1 MSKSQAKDVLPEGL
15 RFTVAVVAKAAI
27 ANPPDHLRA
36 PPPSSDEEPGEPVE
50 WWSRIGQVWLQGVYA
65 HLNID
70 YRILPLEPSVMDARS
85 LAGPMSNNDYH
96 KIVSALL
103 TASILPS
110 TQVKAESG
118 MRPSDT
124 ETSEAVPRA
133 FGYAAASRAFLAR
146 TLGLLLI
153 PTSILLE
160 VEESLGRGLFR
171 ELKETEM
178 KEKSEAARREQEH
191 GWGGKWAR
199 WAATGGGVIFGG
211 VAIGLTGGLAA
222 PVLLPFIPF
231 LSASSAPI
239 VLGYLF
245 GIAGGGLTGSRVRNR
260 WGGVERFEFEQIA
273 GSNQDSADRQKITYA
288 VYRRKGPTSS
298 NNAPNPG
305 DKQESQEGKPIPPSL
320 VTTICIPGIVVSSE
334 DEGLC
339 AYKDALANTLAKPIR
354 DVFVLKH
361 SPDVMLT
368 TGQTINAWVTD
379 KLLTHAGKEVLARTA
394 FNAVLAAVSLPMTI
408 YSAAGLA
415 LDNHWIRASDK
426 ARKAGSLLSE
436 VLKEKVQGER
446 PVTMASVG
454 SSLGA
459 LALFRA
465 LTLLAESDEIK
476 EPLID
481 SVFLISLPQVVSSQ
495 EWDKVRKIVGRR
507 IVNVHNSK
515 DFVLASVGR
524 LHEVVSG
531 AGFGGMAG
539 LNAVNVH
546 GVEDV
551 DMSEIVGG
559 HFDINNNMT
568 KILDI
573 LHLQTKDVLPDEL
586 RFTIAVVCKAAIV
599 NPPDDLRVPAQG
611 SSEELGDVVD
621 WWQRGGR
628 IWLQDVCA
636 HLDIDHQILPPEP
649 SVLDAE
655 SLTGPISHNDYHSI
669 TSALLTATILP
680 SPKAK
685 EEANKKSTTTKSS
698 ETVARAFG
706 YTAASRAFLA
716 QTLELLSIPMKVLL
730 EVEKDLGRDLFEE
743 LKEAEMKEKSE
754 AARKEQENGWGGKWG
769 RWAATGGG
777 VILGGV
783 AIGLT
788 GGLAAPALLPLL
800 PFLSASTAPIV
811 LGSLFGVA
819 GGGLAGN
826 RVRKR
831 WGGVERFEFEQ
842 IAGGHHESV
851 AHESV
856 SYTVYQHKGHNPKE
870 REATTEDKADERGAK
885 SALPSLVATICVPG
899 VAVGS
904 EDEGLY
910 AYKDALATTLAKPTR
925 DVFVLKHSPDV
936 MLSTGETLNTW
947 IRNKILTKAGKEV
960 LARTAFNAVMTAVSL
975 PLAIYSTTGLALD
988 NDWIRACDKAKKA
1001 GNLLS
1006 EVLKEKV
1013 QGERPIT
1020 MIGSSLGALAL
1031 FKALTVLADSEELK
1045 EPLIDSV
1052 FFISLP
1058 QVVSP
1063 REWAKVRRVVGRRV
1077 VNVYSSR
1084 DLVLASVG
1092 RLHEV
1097 FSGAGFGGMAG
1108 LNAVNAHGVEDID
1121 MSEIVGGHLDINSNM
1136 TKVLEVVGVNNRRAK
1151 LIIDFAGLKREGEAE

>member
-1 MSKSQAKDVLPEGL
+1 MPNSQPVLTLVSVRHLQE
-15 RFTVAVVAKAAI
+15 AVVSQTTPACAGTRPIVTPQTLASKI
-27 ANPPDHLRA
+27 RVPPLTGRPPTTIPSRCADSRCHAGKYLESPDEARSRSSSQTYFRTCPRSPETLGSSRIEPMVLHHLRA

-85 LAGPMSNNDYH
+85 LAGPISNNDYH

-124 ETSEAVPRA
+124 ETSGAVPRA

-191 GWGGKWAR
+191 G
-199 WAATGGGVIFGG
+199 GVGSGQAVCVSEHHLQFGG

-273 GSNQDSADRQKITYA
+273 GERVPLRVTM
-288 VYRRKGPTSS
+288 
-298 NNAPNPG
+298 PNPG

-446 PVTMASVG
+446 PVTMASVQKSKFLVYHHANLDG
-454 SSLGA
+454 LIGRILSRSSGPIQG
-459 LALFRA
+459 F
-465 LTLLAESDEIK
+465 
-476 EPLID
+476 D
-481 SVFLISLPQVVSSQ
+481 STSRVVSSQ

-568 KILDI
+568 K
-573 LHLQTKDVLPDEL
+573 
-586 RFTIAVVCKAAIV
+586 
-599 NPPDDLRVPAQG
+599 
-611 SSEELGDVVD
+611 S
-621 WWQRGGR
+621 
-628 IWLQDVCA
+628 
-636 HLDIDHQILPPEP
+636 
-649 SVLDAE
+649 
-655 SLTGPISHNDYHSI
+655 
-669 TSALLTATILP
+669 
-680 SPKAK
+680 
-685 EEANKKSTTTKSS
+685 
-698 ETVARAFG
+698 
-706 YTAASRAFLA
+706 
-716 QTLELLSIPMKVLL
+716 
-730 EVEKDLGRDLFEE
+730 
-743 LKEAEMKEKSE
+743 
-754 AARKEQENGWGGKWG
+754 
-769 RWAATGGG
+769 
-777 VILGGV
+777 
-783 AIGLT
+783 
-788 GGLAAPALLPLL
+788 
-800 PFLSASTAPIV
+800 
-811 LGSLFGVA
+811 
-819 GGGLAGN
+819 
-826 RVRKR
+826 
-831 WGGVERFEFEQ
+831 
-842 IAGGHHESV
+842 
-851 AHESV
+851 
-856 SYTVYQHKGHNPKE
+856 
-870 REATTEDKADERGAK
+870 
-885 SALPSLVATICVPG
+885 
-899 VAVGS
+899 
-904 EDEGLY
+904 
-910 AYKDALATTLAKPTR
+910 
-925 DVFVLKHSPDV
+925 
-936 MLSTGETLNTW
+936 
-947 IRNKILTKAGKEV
+947 
-960 LARTAFNAVMTAVSL
+960 
-975 PLAIYSTTGLALD
+975 
-988 NDWIRACDKAKKA
+988 
-1001 GNLLS
+1001 
-1006 EVLKEKV
+1006 
-1013 QGERPIT
+1013 
-1020 MIGSSLGALAL
+1020 
-1031 FKALTVLADSEELK
+1031 
-1045 EPLIDSV
+1045 
-1052 FFISLP
+1052 
-1058 QVVSP
+1058 
-1063 REWAKVRRVVGRRV
+1063 
-1077 VNVYSSR
+1077 
-1084 DLVLASVG
+1084 
-1092 RLHEV
+1092 
-1097 FSGAGFGGMAG
+1097 
-1108 LNAVNAHGVEDID
+1108 
-1121 MSEIVGGHLDINSNM
+1121 
-1136 TKVLEVVGVNNRRAK
+1136 
-1151 LIIDFAGLKREGEAE
+1151 

>member
-1 MSKSQAKDVLPEGL
+1 MSELQTKDVLSEEL

-36 PPPSSDEEPGEPVE
+36 PALSSDDEPGEVVE
-50 WWSRIGQVWLQGVYA
+50 WWPDAGELWLQGVCA
-65 HLNID
+65 HLNIE
-70 YRILPLEPSVMDARS
+70 YRTLPLQLSVSDARS
-85 LAGPMSNNDYH
+85 LAGPITNEDYH
-96 KIVSALL
+96 KIVSTLL
-103 TASILPS
+103 TATILPS
-110 TQVKAESG
+110 PRVKEEAI
-118 MRPSDT
+118 MRSSNAKA
-124 ETSEAVPRA
+124 SEVVARA
-133 FGYAAASRAFLAR
+133 LGYTTASQ
-146 TLGLLLI
+146 
-153 PTSILLE
+153 
-160 VEESLGRGLFR
+160 VEESLGRDLFK
-171 ELKETEM
+171 ELKEAEM
-178 KEKSEAARREQEH
+178 KEKSEAARKEQEH

-199 WAATGGGVIFGG
+199 WAATGSGVILGG
-211 VAIGLTGGLAA
+211 VALGLTGGLAA
-222 PVLLPFIPF
+222 PVLLPFLPF

-245 GIAGGGLTGSRVRNR
+245 GVAGGGLTGSRVRER
-260 WGGVERFEFEQIA
+260 WGGVEYFEFKQIA
-273 GSNQDSADRQKITYA
+273 GSNEDSMDPEKLPYA
-288 VYRRKGPTSS
+288 VYRRKGTTRSNTSPATENRQQS
-298 NNAPNPG
+298 HEE
-305 DKQESQEGKPIPPSL
+305 KQVPPSL
-320 VTTICIPGIVVSSE
+320 VATICIPGLAVDTE
-334 DEGLC
+334 DEGVR
-339 AYKDALANTLAKPIR
+339 AYKHAFTTTFAKHNR

-368 TGQTINAWVTD
+368 TGQTLNTWITD
-379 KLLTHAGKEVLARTA
+379 KLLTGAGKEVLAQTA
-394 FNAVLAAVSLPMTI
+394 FNAVLAAVSLPMRI
-408 YSAAGLA
+408 YTVAGFA

-426 ARKAGSLLSE
+426 ARKAGSILSE

-446 PVTMASVG
+446 PVTMVG

-465 LTLLAESDEIK
+465 LTVLAESHEVK
-476 EPLID
+476 GPLVD
-481 SVFLISLPQVVSSQ
+481 SVFLISLPQVVSPQ
-495 EWDKVRKIVGRR
+495 EWAKVRKVVGRR
-507 IVNVHNSK
+507 IVNVYSSQ

-531 AGFGGMAG
+531 AGFGDMAG
-539 LNAVNVH
+539 LNQVNVH

-551 DMSEIVGG
+551 EMSEIVG
-559 HFDINNNMT
+559 
-568 KILDI
+568 
-573 LHLQTKDVLPDEL
+573 
-586 RFTIAVVCKAAIV
+586 AVVCKAALV
-599 NPPDDLRVPAQG
+599 NPPDDLRAPPEGPSGQ
-611 SSEELGDVVD
+611 LGDAVGWRKRDGQV
-621 WWQRGGR
+621 
-628 IWLQDVCA
+628 WLQHVCA
-636 HLDIDHQILPPEP
+636 HLAIDHQILPPEP
-649 SVLDAE
+649 SILDAE
-655 SLTGPISHNDYHSI
+655 SLTGPISHSDYHKI
-669 TSALLTATILP
+669 TSTLLAATILP

-685 EEANKKSTTTKSS
+685 EEANERSNDGKPS
-698 ETVARAFG
+698 EKVARAFG

-716 QTLELLSIPMKVLL
+716 QTLELLSIPIKVLL
-730 EVEKDLGRDLFEE
+730 EVEKALGHDLFEE

-754 AARKEQENGWGGKWG
+754 AARKEQEHGWGGKWG

-800 PFLSASTAPIV
+800 PFLTASTAPIV

-842 IAGGHHESV
+842 IAGGNHDSAVHKK
-851 AHESV
+851 A
-856 SYTVYQHKGHNPKE
+856 SYDVYQHKGRTN
-870 REATTEDKADERGAK
+870 EAEGTSENQDGRGEGKPAP
-885 SALPSLVATICVPG
+885 PSLVATICVPG
-899 VAVGS
+899 IVLGS

-910 AYKDALATTLAKPTR
+910 AYKDALANTLANPIR

-960 LARTAFNAVMTAVSL
+960 LARTAFNAVMAAVAL
-975 PLAIYSTTGLALD
+975 PLTIYSTTGLALD

-1013 QGERPIT
+1013 QGERPLS
-1020 MIGSSLGALAL
+1020 MVGSSLGALAL
-1031 FKALTVLADSEELK
+1031 FKALVVLADSEELK

-1063 REWAKVRRVVGRRV
+1063 REWTKVRRVIGRRI

-1108 LNAVNAHGVEDID
+1108 LNAVSVHGVEDID
-1121 MSEIVGGHLDINSNM
+1121 ISEIVGGHFDINSNM
-1136 TKVLEVVGVNNRRAK
+1136 TKILEIIGVNN
-1151 LIIDFAGLKREGEAE
+1151 

>member
-85 LAGPMSNNDYH
+85 LAGPISNNDYH
-96 KIVSALL
+96 KIASALL

-446 PVTMASVG
+446 PVTMASVQKSKFLVYHHANLDG
-454 SSLGA
+454 LIGRILSRSSGPIQG
-459 LALFRA
+459 F
-465 LTLLAESDEIK
+465 
-476 EPLID
+476 D
-481 SVFLISLPQVVSSQ
+481 STSRVGRNQRVVSSQ

-559 HFDINNNMT
+559 
-568 KILDI
+568 K
-573 LHLQTKDVLPDEL
+573 
-586 RFTIAVVCKAAIV
+586 
-599 NPPDDLRVPAQG
+599 
-611 SSEELGDVVD
+611 
-621 WWQRGGR
+621 
-628 IWLQDVCA
+628 
-636 HLDIDHQILPPEP
+636 
-649 SVLDAE
+649 
-655 SLTGPISHNDYHSI
+655 PIH
-669 TSALLTATILP
+669 
-680 SPKAK
+680 
-685 EEANKKSTTTKSS
+685 
-698 ETVARAFG
+698 
-706 YTAASRAFLA
+706 
-716 QTLELLSIPMKVLL
+716 
-730 EVEKDLGRDLFEE
+730 
-743 LKEAEMKEKSE
+743 
-754 AARKEQENGWGGKWG
+754 
-769 RWAATGGG
+769 
-777 VILGGV
+777 
-783 AIGLT
+783 
-788 GGLAAPALLPLL
+788 
-800 PFLSASTAPIV
+800 
-811 LGSLFGVA
+811 
-819 GGGLAGN
+819 
-826 RVRKR
+826 
-831 WGGVERFEFEQ
+831 
-842 IAGGHHESV
+842 
-851 AHESV
+851 
-856 SYTVYQHKGHNPKE
+856 
-870 REATTEDKADERGAK
+870 
-885 SALPSLVATICVPG
+885 
-899 VAVGS
+899 
-904 EDEGLY
+904 
-910 AYKDALATTLAKPTR
+910 
-925 DVFVLKHSPDV
+925 
-936 MLSTGETLNTW
+936 
-947 IRNKILTKAGKEV
+947 
-960 LARTAFNAVMTAVSL
+960 
-975 PLAIYSTTGLALD
+975 
-988 NDWIRACDKAKKA
+988 
-1001 GNLLS
+1001 
-1006 EVLKEKV
+1006 
-1013 QGERPIT
+1013 
-1020 MIGSSLGALAL
+1020 MIGYNKTPSS
-1031 FKALTVLADSEELK
+1031 
-1045 EPLIDSV
+1045 
-1052 FFISLP
+1052 
-1058 QVVSP
+1058 
-1063 REWAKVRRVVGRRV
+1063 
-1077 VNVYSSR
+1077 
-1084 DLVLASVG
+1084 
-1092 RLHEV
+1092 
-1097 FSGAGFGGMAG
+1097 
-1108 LNAVNAHGVEDID
+1108 
-1121 MSEIVGGHLDINSNM
+1121 
-1136 TKVLEVVGVNNRRAK
+1136 
-1151 LIIDFAGLKREGEAE
+1151 

>member
-96 KIVSALL
+96 KIASALL

-110 TQVKAESG
+110 TQ
-118 MRPSDT
+118 
-124 ETSEAVPRA
+124 AVPRA

-524 LHEVVSG
+524 LHEV
-531 AGFGGMAG
+531 
-539 LNAVNVH
+539 
-546 GVEDV
+546 
-551 DMSEIVGG
+551 
-559 HFDINNNMT
+559 
-568 KILDI
+568 
-573 LHLQTKDVLPDEL
+573 LQTKDVLPDEL

-754 AARKEQENGWGGKWG
+754 AARKEQENGWVGNGEDG
-769 RWAATGGG
+769 PQQEE
-777 VILGGV
+777 LGGV

-1136 TKVLEVVGVNNRRAK
+1136 TKVLEVVGVNK
-1151 LIIDFAGLKREGEAE
+1151 